1 MTRRYW
7 TERERDA
14 RDLKI
19 LTMLD
24 NGMTQEAAAAR
35 FNMTRGSIAKMVR
48 EIRADEEQNETP

>member
-24 NGMTQEAAAAR
+24 NGMTQEAAR

-48 EIRADEEQNETP
+48 EIRADEKQNETP